1 MAVRVFAQT
10 SPQKDFE
17 AAKQK
22 YEQSSH
28 DETAR
33 VAYVT
38 KLAQLKIE
46 LLKVPN
52 EQDDLK
58 RAINSECQKLPYPKD
73 VDSKKLKQLIV
84 GKWASPRRHYVYLA
98 NGKWG
103 QEGGA
108 ITGNWRIQGNQL
120 IQGDVIERANHSV
133 EPGILYLFR
142 PEPRRRHR
150 CDVSFTGKKLERS
163 SPWHQILAFLDD

>member
-1 MAVRVFAQT
+1 
-10 SPQKDFE
+10 
-17 AAKQK
+17 
-22 YEQSSH
+22 
-28 DETAR
+28 
-33 VAYVT
+33 
-38 KLAQLKIE
+38 

-58 RAINSECQKLPYPKD
+58 GAINSECQKLPYPKD

-84 GKWASPRRHYVYLA
+84 GTWASPRRHYVYLA

-120 IQGDVIERANHSV
+120 IQGTESGSIILLTPEYFVYSVPNPGGGSDVMFHSRV
-133 EPGILYLFR
+133 K
-142 PEPRRRHR
+142 
-150 CDVSFTGKKLERS
+150 D
-163 SPWHQILAFLDD
+163 

>member
-1 MAVRVFAQT
+1 MIMKKLIGIVIAILMAVRVFAQT

-38 KLAQLKIE
+38 KLAQLKVE

-58 RAINSECQKLPYPKD
+58 GAINSECQKLPYPKD
-73 VDSKKLKQLIV
+73 VDSKKLKRLIV
-84 GKWASPRRHYVYLA
+84 GTWASPRRHYVYLA

-120 IQGDVIERANHSV
+120 IGGDVMNELIILLNQDYFVYSVQNPGGHGTDVMFHSRV
-133 EPGILYLFR
+133 
-142 PEPRRRHR
+142 
-150 CDVSFTGKKLERS
+150 KN
-163 SPWHQILAFLDD
+163 